1 MKNVRRVVL
10 GLVAAGL
17 VSLVPGEASAQGL
30 WFGTWGWGGPVAIAP
45 APVFYG
51 GFGPTYVSTYRV
63 ASWGYP
69 GYAMPAYAPPVYY
82 PPVYRSVSYGPVYG
96 GPVYGGP
103 VYVGPRAHAI
113 RVANRVARRNWR
125 WGYGWGW

>member
-1 MKNVRRVVL
+1 MNSVRRAVLVLVVT
-10 GLVAAGL
+10 GLVTL
-17 VSLVPGEASAQGL
+17 MSGEARAQGL
-30 WFGTWGWGGPVAIAP
+30 WFGTWGWGGPVAIGP

-51 GFGPTYVSTYRV
+51 GFGPAYVSTYRPV
-63 ASWGYP
+63 SWGYP
-69 GYAMPAYAPPVYY
+69 GYVMPAYAAPVFS
-82 PPVYRSVSYGPVYG
+82 PPVYRTVSYGPVYG

-103 VYVGPRAHAI
+103 VYVAPRAHAI